1 MPAFVAEGI
10 VAIAGYF
17 GTEITLATAMYI
29 AEAAIVVGSMAYSY
43 EQQRAAAKKAKDAY
57 NASQVDRMANV
68 VTTMGQRELVLG
80 RVRKGGTVFGRAS
93 TGTNHTNLYI
103 AIALAA
109 HEIDGIDA
117 VYFNDVPVT
126 LDGSGNVTSAPYSLA
141 KRTPHQVT
149 FTGNSVVLAEIG
161 RIDSSSVVVT
171 RDDGAGVDNSGS
183 TVIGSSFDFTTATVS
198 LTTPD
203 GLGGVVT
210 YQSIDSVPKARV
222 FMYFGGSGQA
232 VSAPLNSAF
241 GTDWPT
247 TSTATGVAYL
257 VCEFT
262 YDDTAFPSGPPAV
275 SAVVRGAK
283 VYDPRTGTTAFSENP
298 ALLMRHVLTHPQ
310 FGKRSSLTA
319 AEDARIIAAA
329 NACDTSV
336 TYTVGGVGTTRP
348 LFTAGTVLP
357 YGNPAKA
364 CLDDLAQAMGGMW
377 AYAGGQFYVKAGVYT
392 APVLS
397 LTDADLAVVKTDN
410 SGQKT
415 QQAITIGTHQARAS
429 KVNVITPRIWDS
441 AQDYKEV
448 ALSPLVASA
457 LVTRDGCWLAQEVT
471 MPAVTYSAQA
481 LHIAGITIRDARDP
495 LTVTLPFKMTA
506 YPLELFDSITLT
518 IPRYGWSAKEFMIL
532 GRQWTLDGLIQLT
545 LKETASA
552 IFQMDAAFSAQG
564 YATNTN
570 LPTPWSVLPPSNVV
584 VASGPSNLELQADGT
599 VAVRVKVSWDAIT
612 DSSILNGGTVE
623 VQYRL
628 ASQTVWQSLSVPGT
642 ATFAYIYGANPGD
655 VGFVQVR
662 TKNRV
667 AVSDFCT
674 MIAHTVTGK
683 SAGPGTPTGFTAT
696 GIAQGIHLS
705 CTLPT
710 DVDLAYVE
718 LWRNT
723 SNNLGTATKIAEGL
737 RSTYDD
743 PGLTAANG
751 TLWYWVRAV
760 NTTGIAG
767 SFAGPVSAVAGL
779 TTVPGS
785 VTGLTAT
792 GIEHGIRLSGTLP
805 TDPDLAYVEVWEGTT
820 NVLGSATLI
829 DKGLRSSYDRVGLTA
844 ASGTRYYWVRCVNT
858 SGTAGSFV
866 GPVSAVAGITTTP
879 GTVTGLTATSIIGG
893 IRITGTLPSD
903 TDLATVLL
911 YTNTV
916 NNSGT
921 ATLLATGLTDHY
933 DHVGLLPTSGT
944 HYYWAKCQNTSGT
957 IGAFSSV
964 ASAVAGTASAAN
976 ISSVTWSTVSGT
988 GRPADNADVTT
999 SILANSGTS
1008 VTMTSSNLFKTT
1020 TGVGGVF
1027 IGGGGIT
1034 GKDSG
1039 GNVTFALDGSTGAA
1053 SFAGNITGG
1062 ANISITGTGRF
1073 NGAYSSSIGIGAVV
1087 ANDLYGAANGVVG
1100 YANVSNGAG
1109 VYGYNSNGASAAT
1122 AYGVYGESLSVN
1134 AAGVYGYCPTAG
1146 GTGVRGTAVG
1156 TNSLGGDFSSGY
1168 NGVQG
1173 SGANGGYGVKGMA
1186 LGGGPGVWCYGTFQ
1200 WGLTYTYPVPGGTA
1214 VKYMRDDGTW
1224 TDPLGGKTIGNASG
1238 NVPVSNG
1245 TANTNLNADMVDG
1258 FHASHFTVD
1267 GTGVGTTINGF
1278 SSGSMNATFNG
1289 TATKPG
1295 TNNTTNSW
1303 LTINIGGTLY
1313 DFPVW
1318 PR

>member
-57 NASQVDRMANV
+57 NAGQVDRMANV

-336 TYTVGGVGTTRP
+336 TYTVGGVGTTRA

-357 YGNPAKA
+357 FGNPAKA
-364 CLDDLAQAMGGMW
+364 CLDDLAQSMGGMW

-429 KVNVITPRIWDS
+429 KVNVITPRIWDK
-441 AQDYKEV
+441 AQDFKEV

-683 SAGPGTPTGFTAT
+683 SAGPGIPGSLTAI
-696 GIAQGIHLS
+696 GISRGIHIS

-710 DVDLAYVE
+710 DVDLAYIE
-718 LWRNT
+718 LWRSDD
-723 SNNLGTATKIAEGL
+723 SNLAHATLLIKGL
-737 RSTYDD
+737 ASTYDD
-743 PGLTAANG
+743 VPLSVSDG
-751 TLWYWVRAV
+751 TKWYWVRAV

-767 SFAGPVSAVAGL
+767 TYSPSAHTVAGL
-779 TTVPGS
+779 T
-785 VTGLTAT
+785 AT
-792 GIEHGIRLSGTLP
+792 PSTISTLAAASIIGGIRLTCTLP
-805 TDPDLAYVEVWEGTT
+805 TDADLASLLLYENTSNTT
-820 NVLGSATLI
+820 VGATLI
-829 DKGLRSSYDRVGLTA
+829 AQGLTDHYDRLGLLP
-844 ASGTRYYWVRCVNT
+844 SNGTRYYWVKCVNT
-858 SGTAGSFV
+858 SGTV
-866 GPVSAVAGITTTP
+866 
-879 GTVTGLTATSIIGG
+879 
-893 IRITGTLPSD
+893 
-903 TDLATVLL
+903 
-911 YTNTV
+911 
-916 NNSGT
+916 
-921 ATLLATGLTDHY
+921 
-933 DHVGLLPTSGT
+933 
-944 HYYWAKCQNTSGT
+944 
-957 IGAFSSV
+957 GAFSNV
-964 ASAVAGTASAAN
+964 ASATAGTAVAAN
-976 ISSVTWSTVSGT
+976 ISSVTWSTVTGT
-988 GRPADNADVTT
+988 GKPADNADVTT
-999 SILANSGTS
+999 TVLNSAGTS
-1008 VTMTSSNLFKTT
+1008 ITMNSANLFKSMSGAA
-1020 TGVGGVF
+1020 GVT
-1027 IGGGGIT
+1027 IGSGGIVGT
-1034 GKDSG
+1034 NSSG
-1039 GNVTFALDGSTGAA
+1039 ATTFAINASTGAA
-1053 SFAGNITGG
+1053 TFSGDISTAGKGQFDGNTTDGSTFYAVLANNSGG
-1062 ANISITGTGRF
+1062 SRGGIKAVGGGSVDAIYAVATGTGR
-1073 NGAYSSSIGIGAVV
+1073 GAYLSTA
-1087 ANDLYGAANGVVG
+1087 
-1100 YANVSNGAG
+1100 SNLG
-1109 VYGYNSNGASAAT
+1109 VYAESGANHGIYGLTYSASY
-1122 AYGVYGESLSVN
+1122 YGVYGISN
-1134 AAGVYGYCPTAG
+1134 FGGGVYGKGINYGVFGISATSGGVGVHAESSAG
-1146 GTGVRGTAVG
+1146 PALEVVG
-1156 TNSLGGDFSSGY
+1156 TMKW
-1168 NGVQG
+1168 G
-1173 SGANGGYGVKGMA
+1173 S
-1186 LGGGPGVWCYGTFQ
+1186 
-1200 WGLTYTYPVPGGTA
+1200 YTYASPTGSTVTY
-1214 VKYMRDDGTW
+1214 KRNDGTW
-1224 TDPLGGKTIGNASG
+1224 ADPLGGKTIGNASG

-1245 TANTNLNADMVDG
+1245 TVNTNLNADMVDG

-1267 GTGVGTTINGF
+1267 GTGVGTAINGF
-1278 SSGSMNATFNG
+1278 SSGTGTGTFVG
-1289 TATKPG
+1289 TTKPG
-1295 TNNTTNSW
+1295 TSTNNSW